1 MGKSIISMAMLFK
14 IPMKMAI
21 EIVDLPIKNC
31 ALPIKNGDL
40 PMKNCKKPPISGTV
54 EAVEAATGSACL
66 GTTLRCAR
74 FIHGSHERPA
84 AEARPRRPLEPVAPW
99 ESPPEWEKKP

>member
-21 EIVDLPIKNC
+21 D
-31 ALPIKNGDL
+31 LPIKNGDL

-84 AEARPRRPLEPVAPW
+84 AEARPRRPLEPVAPG